1 MSLEPGVA
9 CDNRWVR
16 IHDDSGNK
24 LDAVYVA
31 LTDVEA
37 KQLISYL
44 QDLLATREKGW
55 HEHLIEEEMVSER
68 EGRIVNELTVYRADD
83 DSMVF

>member
-1 MSLEPGVA
+1 MSPERVGWY
-9 CDNRWVR
+9 NRYMR
-16 IHDDSGNK
+16 LHDGDGK
-24 LDAVYVA
+24 QLDEVYVA

-44 QDLLATREKGW
+44 QELVATREKGW
-55 HEHLIEEEMVSER
+55 HEHLVEEVMVSER
-68 EGRIVNELTVYRADD
+68 EGRIVNGLTVYRADD